1 MSGKSENEIEE
12 VNSPSPFGGAGLF
25 LRLHV

>member
-12 VNSPSPFGGAGLF
+12 VNSPCPLGGAGLF
-25 LRLHV
+25 LRSDV